1 MSKKPKKKNTL
12 NQDSQIEILKN
23 LLVSPKT
30 SMYALT
36 KNIDG
41 STFSTVR
48 RNLYKLQD
56 NELVKIGTPEKR
68 KAMRLELTSKGIATL
83 VIEGELKEEEL
94 REVNKRI
101 FRKDFPSLSPKE
113 SFYLEP
119 LFVDASSKTLLEI
132 RSKFNLKF
140 FDEKWFLNIYYKTLE
155 RNISKEIKKRHVE
168 FEKAGIWV
176 SEAVEEKGW
185 LEFVGNLR
193 EEFFDKLP
201 KKAKERFDKLHRK
214 YPEIKVSK
222 EE

>member
-12 NQDSQIEILKN
+12 NKDLQIVILKN
-23 LLVSPKT
+23 LLVSPIT

-36 KNIDG
+36 KNIEG

-119 LFVDASSKTLLEI
+119 LFVDVSSKTLLEI
-132 RSKFNLKF
+132 RPKFNLKF
-140 FDEKWFLNIYYKTLE
+140 FDEKWFLNIYYRTLE
-155 RNISKEIKKRHVE
+155 RNISKVIKKHHVE

-176 SEAVEEKGW
+176 SEAEEEKGW
-185 LEFVGNLR
+185 LEFVGNLP
-193 EEFFDKLP
+193 EEFFEKLP
-201 KKAKERFDKLHRK
+201 KKTKGNFDKLRKK
-214 YPEIKVSK
+214 YPEIKLARDV
-222 EE
+222 